1 MSKLK
6 SIKSKIIIGLV
17 FTLLVSTEISRIIVE
32 LIAKVYEFKG
42 VFAVYIN
49 TGISILTTSAIIY
62 LILTYV
68 VLTPLNKVSKV
79 IQKLADG
86 DLTTRIE
93 LKANDELKVLGD
105 NLNKAMDN
113 LNDIIGGIDHKS
125 DTINGSIK
133 VLEEENRSLVS
144 KLEAISAS
152 AEELLAG
159 MQENSS
165 SITMVSKK
173 TDSVFD
179 DTKWLL
185 ESMVSEK
192 EKSKKMQETSKTFK
206 EETTK
211 SIHEKDRIYSLNKK
225 QVEDA
230 VQMSAVVREVNDI
243 AEVISKI
250 SEETNLLALNASI
263 EAARAGEQ
271 GRGFAVVA
279 DEIGK
284 LASESSKNVE
294 NIKPIVSK
302 VESAVK
308 SLSDSALETL
318 SFIETQVNEDYKKS
332 LELSR
337 AYENDASNIMNM
349 VEQTSGRLD
358 EIEDK
363 LSEVNQV
370 TDSIDDIM
378 NQLTKGTQEISQ
390 NVEDLSITSNKIQES
405 IENQVKVTRSL
416 DKDVNAFD
424 IDEKG

>member
-1 MSKLK
+1 
-6 SIKSKIIIGLV
+6 
-17 FTLLVSTEISRIIVE
+17 
-32 LIAKVYEFKG
+32 
-42 VFAVYIN
+42 
-49 TGISILTTSAIIY
+49 
-62 LILTYV
+62 
-68 VLTPLNKVSKV
+68 
-79 IQKLADG
+79 
-86 DLTTRIE
+86 
-93 LKANDELKVLGD
+93 
-105 NLNKAMDN
+105 
-113 LNDIIGGIDHKS
+113 
-125 DTINGSIK
+125 
-133 VLEEENRSLVS
+133 
-144 KLEAISAS
+144 
-152 AEELLAG
+152 
-159 MQENSS
+159 
-165 SITMVSKK
+165 
-173 TDSVFD
+173 
-179 DTKWLL
+179 
-185 ESMVSEK
+185 
-192 EKSKKMQETSKTFK
+192 MQETSKTFK

-211 SIHEKDRIYSLNKK
+211 SIHEKDRIYSLNKNK
-225 QVEDA
+225 VEDA

>member
-32 LIAKVYEFKG
+32 LIARVYEFKG
-42 VFAVYIN
+42 VFGVYIN

-68 VLTPLNKVSKV
+68 VLNPLDKVSKV
-79 IQKLADG
+79 IKKLADG
-86 DLTTRIE
+86 DLTSRIE
-93 LKANDELKVLGD
+93 LRANDELKILGD

-125 DTINGSIK
+125 DTINGSTKI
-133 VLEEENRSLVS
+133 LEEENRSLVA

-159 MQENSS
+159 MEENSS

-185 ESMVSEK
+185 ESMISEK
-192 EKSKKMQETSKTFK
+192 EKSKKMQETSKSFK
-206 EETTK
+206 EETTR
-211 SIHEKDRIYSLNKK
+211 SISEKDRIYSLNKK

-230 VQMSAVVREVNDI
+230 IEMSTVVREVNDI

-294 NIKPIVSK
+294 NIKPIVNK

-308 SLSDSALETL
+308 SLSESALETL
-318 SFIETQVNEDYKKS
+318 SFIETQVNDDYKRS
-332 LELSR
+332 LELSS
-337 AYENDASNIMNM
+337 AYEDDASNILNM
-349 VEQTSGRLD
+349 IEQTSGRLD

-363 LSEVNQV
+363 LNEVNHV

-390 NVEDLSITSNKIQES
+390 NVEDLSMTSNKIQKS
-405 IENQVKVTRSL
+405 IEDQVKVTRSL
-416 DKDVNAFD
+416 DKDVDAFD

>member
-1 MSKLK
+1 
-6 SIKSKIIIGLV
+6 
-17 FTLLVSTEISRIIVE
+17 
-32 LIAKVYEFKG
+32 
-42 VFAVYIN
+42 
-49 TGISILTTSAIIY
+49 
-62 LILTYV
+62 
-68 VLTPLNKVSKV
+68 
-79 IQKLADG
+79 
-86 DLTTRIE
+86 
-93 LKANDELKVLGD
+93 
-105 NLNKAMDN
+105 
-113 LNDIIGGIDHKS
+113 
-125 DTINGSIK
+125 
-133 VLEEENRSLVS
+133 
-144 KLEAISAS
+144 
-152 AEELLAG
+152 
-159 MQENSS
+159 
-165 SITMVSKK
+165 
-173 TDSVFD
+173 
-179 DTKWLL
+179 
-185 ESMVSEK
+185 
-192 EKSKKMQETSKTFK
+192 
-206 EETTK
+206 
-211 SIHEKDRIYSLNKK
+211 
-225 QVEDA
+225 
-230 VQMSAVVREVNDI
+230 MSAVVREVNDI

-390 NVEDLSITSNKIQES
+390 KC
-405 IENQVKVTRSL
+405 
-416 DKDVNAFD
+416 
-424 IDEKG
+424 

>member
-192 EKSKKMQETSKTFK
+192 
-206 EETTK
+206 
-211 SIHEKDRIYSLNKK
+211 R
-225 QVEDA
+225 
-230 VQMSAVVREVNDI
+230 
-243 AEVISKI
+243 KI
-250 SEETNLLALNASI
+250 
-263 EAARAGEQ
+263 
-271 GRGFAVVA
+271 
-279 DEIGK
+279 
-284 LASESSKNVE
+284 
-294 NIKPIVSK
+294 
-302 VESAVK
+302 
-308 SLSDSALETL
+308 
-318 SFIETQVNEDYKKS
+318 
-332 LELSR
+332 
-337 AYENDASNIMNM
+337 
-349 VEQTSGRLD
+349 
-358 EIEDK
+358 
-363 LSEVNQV
+363 
-370 TDSIDDIM
+370 
-378 NQLTKGTQEISQ
+378 
-390 NVEDLSITSNKIQES
+390 
-405 IENQVKVTRSL
+405 
-416 DKDVNAFD
+416 
-424 IDEKG
+424 